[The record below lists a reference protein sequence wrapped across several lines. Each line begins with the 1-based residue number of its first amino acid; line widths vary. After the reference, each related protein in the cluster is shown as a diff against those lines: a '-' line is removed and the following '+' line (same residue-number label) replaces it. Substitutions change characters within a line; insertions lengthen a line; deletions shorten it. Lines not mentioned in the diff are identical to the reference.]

1 MAFFR
6 RKRAPKWQIRILKH
20 PKNEKVSQKRPK
32 TAKNVRKNEIINFS
46 KTTYLAQKAIFWRK
60 KGKKCQ
66 NRILKHPKNEKVSQ
80 KRQKSTKNVRK
91 NEIIDFSETTY
102 LAQKAIFWRK
112 KGKKMSESD
121 FKTPQK

>member
-1 MAFFR
+1 M
-6 RKRAPKWQIRILKH
+6 KKC
-20 PKNEKVSQKRPK
+20 PKNGPKRPK
-32 TAKNVRKNEIINFS
+32 TSEKMKFS
-46 KTTYLAQKAIFWRK
+46 IFQKPLIWPK
-60 KGKKCQ
+60 KPFFGGKKVKKCQ

-91 NEIIDFSETTY
+91 NEIINFSKTTY